1 MNDILFGFF
10 ELFKSYISVD
20 FEGRQYKAI
29 ADYDAY
35 LTRHFGNYLS
45 FPLPQKPF
53 PATVGGGNVAAVFI
67 NNILSRIT
75 LYATVKQWKETDL

>member
-35 LTRHFGNYLS
+35 LTRHFGNYMELPPKEMQVSHHS
-45 FPLPQKPF
+45 FE
-53 PATVGGGNVAAVFI
+53 AW
-67 NNILSRIT
+67 
-75 LYATVKQWKETDL
+75 WKE